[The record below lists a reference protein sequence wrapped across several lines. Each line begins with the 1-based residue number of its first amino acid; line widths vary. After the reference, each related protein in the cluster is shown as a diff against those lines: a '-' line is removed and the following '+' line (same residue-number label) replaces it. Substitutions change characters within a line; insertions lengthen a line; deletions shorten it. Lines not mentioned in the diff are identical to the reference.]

1 MRRIV
6 HLDADAFYAAVE
18 QRDRP
23 ELRGRPI
30 AVGSGARRGVVMTA
44 SYEARRFGVRS
55 AMPSAQALRLCP
67 ELQFVPARMDAY
79 AQAGRALLD
88 LYRSYTDLV
97 EPLALDEAYLDVSD
111 PKRGPASGTRIAQ
124 AIRHEAVVATGLI
137 VSAGVSYCK
146 LLAKLA
152 SDDAKPDGLRVVPPN
167 EAGAFLTSL
176 PVRRIHGVGPRT
188 AERLAQLGTYTAG
201 QLGEQDPAELEAR
214 FGKLGRHLWLM
225 ARGED
230 DRPVRPDRERKSV
243 SSETTFD
250 RDRVGVAALLEDLPA
265 VCASTA
271 RRAGRA
277 RVAGRVVVVKIKD
290 ADHRIVTRQRR
301 TARPVASA
309 AELRTV
315 AAQLLRERVP
325 VDRPVRLLG
334 VGLADLVPEGAPE
347 IQPALFPGLVEV
359 DASFDVSHAGA
370 TRAYPS
376 DESAAS

>member
-1 MRRIV
+1 
-6 HLDADAFYAAVE
+6 
-18 QRDRP
+18 
-23 ELRGRPI
+23 
-30 AVGSGARRGVVMTA
+30 
-44 SYEARRFGVRS
+44 
-55 AMPSAQALRLCP
+55 MPSAQALRLCP

-79 AQAGRALLD
+79 AEAGRALLD

-97 EPLALDEAYLDVSD
+97 EPLALDEAYLDVSE

-124 AIRHEAVVATGLI
+124 AIRHEAVVATGLV

-152 SDDAKPDGLRVVPPN
+152 SDDAKPDGLRVVPPD
-167 EAGAFLTSL
+167 EAAAFLTSL

-188 AERLAQLGTYTAG
+188 AERLARLGIDTAG
-201 QLGEQDPAELEAR
+201 QLREQDPAELQAR

-243 SSETTFD
+243 SSETTFE
-250 RDRVGVAALLEDLPA
+250 RDRVGVTSLLEDLPA

-277 RVAGRVVVVKIKD
+277 RVRGRVVVVKIKD

-301 TARPVASA
+301 TARPLASA
-309 AELRTV
+309 GELRSV
-315 AAQLLRERVP
+315 AAQLLRDRVP
-325 VDRPVRLLG
+325 LDRPVRLLG
-334 VGLADLVPEGAPE
+334 VGLCDLVPDGRPE
-347 IQPALFPGLVEV
+347 IQPPLFPGLGEG
-359 DASFDVSHAGA
+359 DGA
-370 TRAYPS
+370 
-376 DESAAS
+376 DETAAS

>member
-23 ELRGRPI
+23 ELRDRPI

-55 AMPSAQALRLCP
+55 AMPSAEALRLCP

-79 AQAGRALLD
+79 AEAGRALLD

-97 EPLALDEAYLDVSD
+97 EPLALDEAYLDVTD
-111 PKRGPASGTRIAQ
+111 PKRGPASGTRIAE
-124 AIRHEAVVATGLI
+124 AIRREARNATGLI

-152 SDDAKPDGLRVVPPN
+152 SDDAKPDGLLVVPPD
-167 EAGAFLTSL
+167 EATAFLATL

-188 AERLAQLGTYTAG
+188 AARLAELGIDTAG
-201 QLGEQDPAELEAR
+201 RLREQDPAGLEAR
-214 FGKLGRHLWLM
+214 FGKLGRHLWRM

-243 SSETTFD
+243 SSETTFE
-250 RDRVGVAALLEDLPA
+250 RDRRGVAALLAELPA

-277 RVAGRVVVVKIKD
+277 RVRGHVVVVKVKD
-290 ADHRIVTRQRR
+290 AGHRIVTRQRR

-309 AELRTV
+309 AELCTV
-315 AAQLLRERVP
+315 ASELLRDRVP
-325 VDRPVRLLG
+325 LDRPVRLLG
-334 VGLADLVPEGAPE
+334 VGLAGLVPEGTPE
-347 IQPALFPGLVEV
+347 VQPALFPELLLGPAERDAAQV
-359 DASFDVSHAGA
+359 DAARDDAA
-370 TRAYPS
+370 TS
-376 DESAAS
+376 